1 MSEQWPAT
9 QNAARPALPSLEE
22 LPRSGDGYSAD
33 GVEQAFD
40 AFYRHIAKL
49 DATLQTLE
57 AVEAF
62 SRQASELRNEL
73 RAARRARWEEGW
85 ATAYARPA
93 LPASALR
100 RASALPRI
108 AAEVAFLIAVAVFL
122 GVGDFRARTIVV
134 VMAAS
139 WLIVG
144 LVEFVVSRSPAPSFA
159 QPPEIAPPVALAPQP
174 DVPGWPDEQPEP
186 ADAGLTIVAELEPSR
201 RRWFRRGAEV
211 SES

>member
-1 MSEQWPAT
+1 MSEHWPAP
-9 QNAARPALPSLEE
+9 QSVARPPLPSVEE
-22 LPRSGDGYSAD
+22 LQRSGDGYAAD

-62 SRQASELRNEL
+62 SRQAAELRNEL

-85 ATAYARPA
+85 ALAYDRPT

-100 RASALPRI
+100 RTTALPRI
-108 AAEVAFLIAVAVFL
+108 AAEVVFLIAVAVFL
-122 GVGDFRARTIVV
+122 GVGDFRSRTIVV

-144 LVEFVVSRSPAPSFA
+144 LVEFIVSRSPGPSFA
-159 QPPEIAPPVALAPQP
+159 PPPELAAQVALAPQP
-174 DVPGWPDEQPEP
+174 DLPGWPDEEP
-186 ADAGLTIVAELEPSR
+186 DAGLTIVAELEPSR